1 MRLWHKDLIPVLPNK
16 QLIGQWR
23 ECCAIAKNLATKGT
37 PNHILVNKILNY
49 KPEEFIIYTQK
60 VCTELENRGYKI
72 NQNTWNKFQQ
82 NIQEWCG
89 FSDTDFYTASIYACP
104 DYIYS
109 NWHNEKYLRICLYNL
124 YEKFICGGISNEEW
138 IRLMGKIPN
147 DMIF

>member
-1 MRLWHKDLIPVLPNK
+1 MRLWHKDLIPVLPKN

-49 KPEEFIIYTQK
+49 EPDEFILYTQK
-60 VCTELENRGYKI
+60 ICEELLNRGYKI
-72 NQNTWNKFQQ
+72 NKDTLNKFQQ
-82 NIQEWCG
+82 NIKYWCG
-89 FSDTDFYTASIYACP
+89 FSTVFYYP
-104 DYIYS
+104 ENLFL
-109 NWHNEKYLRICLYNL
+109 NWHNDKYLRICLYNL

-138 IRLMGKIPN
+138 IKLMEKIPN